1 MCRDRISSA
10 GYLQPRETEM
20 ATQPRIRPATSADA
34 AAIIQVLQ
42 EVADWLIQSDM
53 PMWKGDELD
62 PGQIVADVTAGRYY
76 LAEHFGVSAGVM
88 RFQLEDPLF
97 WPEMPPREAAYVH
110 RLAVRRGYAGQ
121 GVSTALLARAV
132 ENTHALGRRYLRL
145 DCEASRPRLRQVYEA
160 FGFIYHSDK
169 LVGPYHVA
177 RYQYELP

>member
-1 MCRDRISSA
+1 
-10 GYLQPRETEM
+10 M
-20 ATQPRIRPATSADA
+20 ATQPRIRPATNADA
-34 AAIIQVLQ
+34 AAIAQVLQ

-110 RLAVRRGYAGQ
+110 RLAAKLPTFIAWRSAAAMPAKGYPQ
-121 GVSTALLARAV
+121 RF
-132 ENTHALGRRYLRL
+132 
-145 DCEASRPRLRQVYEA
+145 SREP
-160 FGFIYHSDK
+160 
-169 LVGPYHVA
+169 
-177 RYQYELP
+177 